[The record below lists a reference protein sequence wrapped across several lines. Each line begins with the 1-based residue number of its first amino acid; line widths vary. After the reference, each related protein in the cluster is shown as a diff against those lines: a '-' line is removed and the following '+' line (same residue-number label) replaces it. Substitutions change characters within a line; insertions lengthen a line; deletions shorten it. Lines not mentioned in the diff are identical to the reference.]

1 MRLSPDLM
9 RLFERRRMGANDARA
24 ETISDTLVVDGTK
37 LGPKGATKT
46 EILNAGGAGALTE
59 GDGILVVQVLDP
71 NPTRSASGAFT
82 LANDVEAGPFDYML
96 FHGGVGG
103 DNPGDWFLR
112 STFVVPPIPP
122 INPEPPE
129 PGEPPGKPEPPEP
142 EPPVTQPPVTG
153 PPLPPETSLPPEFPS
168 LPPPTDQ

>member
-1 MRLSPDLM
+1 MTATRQS
-9 RLFERRRMGANDARA
+9 LFEPVPERLC
-24 ETISDTLVVDGTK
+24 SSCGTDRYCWQH
-37 LGPKGATKT
+37 
-46 EILNAGGAGALTE
+46 ERW
-59 GDGILVVQVLDP
+59 VLDP
-71 NPTRSASGAFT
+71 NRSAAGAFT